1 MYFNH
6 FPAAEIWS
14 VVHFPLTLT
23 RTRKL
28 VNSSPVKREKGSRT
42 CNLVEV
48 GDIMISDEATGRGS
62 GGGHRVSSPIRQIL
76 RLYKDTAVETPGG

>member
-1 MYFNH
+1 LYFNH

-14 VVHFPLTLT
+14 VVHLPLTLT

-28 VNSSPVKREKGSRT
+28 ANSSPAKREKGSRT

-48 GDIMISDEATGRGS
+48 GDIMISDEATGWGF

-76 RLYKDTAVETPGG
+76 RLYQDTAVETPGG